1 MEDKRVRKT
10 KKNLKQTLIALLAQ
24 KPFEQLSVTEI
35 CEAASSSRITF
46 YTHYKDK
53 YDLVEEVFRDMT
65 EIAAAD
71 FRKMQAENN
80 PSGDLTLSYCNLL
93 DCILNLYNDNTY
105 FFAHT
110 AINPDP
116 YLTFVSYQ
124 YILSSV
130 DRYLDMT
137 AGQPFRYSNRETA
150 AFLCNGLGG
159 FIDSCRSAQK
169 PIEETRENAKELLRR
184 IIASG
189 ILDADSQ

>member
-10 KKNLKQTLIALLAQ
+10 KKNLKQTLIALLEQ

-53 YDLVEEVFRDMT
+53 YDLVEEIFRDMV
-65 EIAAAD
+65 ELAAAD
-71 FRKMQAENN
+71 FRALQEENN
-80 PSGDLTLSYCNLL
+80 PAGELTASYCNLL
-93 DCILNLYNDNTY
+93 DSILNLYNDKSY

-110 AINPDP
+110 AVNPDP

-130 DRYLDMT
+130 ERYLDMT
-137 AGQPFRYSNRETA
+137 AGTPFRYTNRETA

-159 FIDSCRSAQK
+159 FIDACRADRR
-169 PIEETRENAKELLRR
+169 PIDETREKANALLRS

-189 ILDADSQ
+189 ILSGEGR